1 MNKYTFILRAQEM
14 STNLLIPY
22 GFVDATAVN
31 IETGLT
37 ENNAATQLS
46 DFLPVTPGES
56 YVIMQVL
63 NARYESATIGCYD
76 INQNFIQ
83 GYADQSAFL
92 APETCYFVRLTLPM
106 NADAA
111 DYGLFLH
118 NRNEDTANIFILNF
132 LLSLSFSPVGYRPC
146 RRSPVRR
153 D

>member
-1 MNKYTFILRAQEM
+1 MNKYTFTLRAQEM
-14 STNLLIPY
+14 STNRLIPY

-76 INQNFIQ
+76 INQILGGHAGDKTQCRTEHSNYGIKYNGPFI
-83 GYADQSAFL
+83 SA
-92 APETCYFVRLTLPM
+92 AVRKDP
-106 NADAA
+106 
-111 DYGLFLH
+111 
-118 NRNEDTANIFILNF
+118 
-132 LLSLSFSPVGYRPC
+132 SPVLQDLRKGAFTNGIQ
-146 RRSPVRR
+146 
-153 D
+153 